1 MERSEDTSIK
11 DKAKLALNAILQNI
25 QVLKMSFARKV
36 LNAFRDVAGEQGE
49 LGFDAA
55 TKVLRSLELAAF
67 VDGGSDAGLPLGNG
81 EEWRRLWRL
90 WKSEADTV
98 DEQLFLFLAWR
109 GHRYCD
115 HSFVKD
121 IAHEL
126 FMALD
131 LDGDAGV
138 SWADL
143 QTLFRQGDTG
153 AWASSEE
160 AERNI
165 DLMQLLDYHAIKDE
179 AEGSKDPQRSIGFP
193 SFLAWICDAQDTA
206 AIRRAASGRP
216 MECVLRFDRW
226 VPFMRPQDL
235 GACVDPKE
243 EEDFDAVLGESPQ
256 ELALKAAKAALQ
268 EARHAK
274 QLADAAQQAVTEL
287 VRSQPGTPSAQEEK
301 PSFGMAPPKAPAAP
315 AATSSTAAP
324 TETPVTPRR
333 PLVQSMIEEAPIA
346 DTVMPMATRPPVAAP
361 VAARTE
367 PKEPKEP
374 KVEAKQAAT
383 NEVKSLPLG
392 TANLTEGLIEE
403 APIEETSPRSPRSKL
418 EKKKS
423 FRPTKKI
430 HISVT
435 DVKCRGCGE
444 VVKSD
449 SNYCRH
455 CGVPIKGRQSV
466 TSLRVEK
473 ASLPNEEEK
482 RPRLP
487 PNPRYC
493 ALDADTES
501 LPKAETPA
509 NLRNQSQEEEWEE
522 TTCGACHS
530 HFLPGANFCSNCGR
544 KRERFC
550 GTASLAGATPRTPM
564 TPLTRSTESTGTPT
578 QSPKSQDTSSVRL
591 KPTVTKDGS
600 TGYAAPEVTPSRVAV
615 APRSSPSW
623 TKISADGDGG
633 TPTATVGLDMTGS
646 GTPNLYIK
654 GEDLNRD
661 GIPDVLLSEGTTLL
675 VQNGQ
680 AVSVKSDVSTLQKPT
695 GSQVIKT
702 AASPVKA
709 QAAATPAAA
718 APVVAAAVAA
728 GAAGSSRA
736 MEQMEAEE
744 EEWYDEDEE
753 GEEEEDFED
762 DPVVDPAPKDQAK
775 AGTSKR

>member
-1 MERSEDTSIK
+1 MHRMAYSAAMRATVNCMET
-11 DKAKLALNAILQNI
+11 
-25 QVLKMSFARKV
+25 
-36 LNAFRDVAGEQGE
+36 GE

-55 TKVLRSLELAAF
+55 TKVLRSLQLAAF

-98 DEQLFLFLAWR
+98 DKQLFLFLAWR

-115 HSFVKD
+115 HSFVKE

-153 AWASSEE
+153 AWTSSEE

-165 DLMQLLDYHAIKDE
+165 DLMQLLDYHAVKDE
-179 AEGSKDPQRSIGFP
+179 AEGNKDPHRSIGFP

-226 VPFMRPQDL
+226 VAFMRPQDL

-268 EARHAK
+268 EARDAK

-287 VRSQPGTPSAQEEK
+287 ARSQPGTPSAQEEN
-301 PSFGMAPPKAPAAP
+301 PSFGLAPPKAAPAAP
-315 AATSSTAAP
+315 AATASTAAP

-346 DTVMPMATRPPVAAP
+346 DTVIPMATRPAPAAVAP
-361 VAARTE
+361 VTLPVARTE
-367 PKEPKEP
+367 PK
-374 KVEAKQAAT
+374 VEAMKPAAT
-383 NEVKSLPLG
+383 NEVTSLPLG

-403 APIEETSPRSPRSKL
+403 APIEETSPRSPRGKL

-423 FRPTKKI
+423 FRPSKKI

-435 DVKCRGCGE
+435 DVKCRGCGQ

-455 CGVPIKGRQSV
+455 CGMPIKGRRSS

-473 ASLPNEEEK
+473 ASLPEEEK

-501 LPKAETPA
+501 LPMAETPV
-509 NLRNQSQEEEWEE
+509 NLRQGLADPEDSRQQYEKYTFLRQQILSKLSDEVLANE
-522 TTCGACHS
+522 CGH
-530 HFLPGANFCSNCGR
+530 
-544 KRERFC
+544 
-550 GTASLAGATPRTPM
+550 
-564 TPLTRSTESTGTPT
+564 
-578 QSPKSQDTSSVRL
+578 
-591 KPTVTKDGS
+591 
-600 TGYAAPEVTPSRVAV
+600 
-615 APRSSPSW
+615 
-623 TKISADGDGG
+623 
-633 TPTATVGLDMTGS
+633 
-646 GTPNLYIK
+646 LY
-654 GEDLNRD
+654 
-661 GIPDVLLSEGTTLL
+661 
-675 VQNGQ
+675 
-680 AVSVKSDVSTLQKPT
+680 
-695 GSQVIKT
+695 
-702 AASPVKA
+702 
-709 QAAATPAAA
+709 
-718 APVVAAAVAA
+718 
-728 GAAGSSRA
+728 
-736 MEQMEAEE
+736 AEE
-744 EEWYDEDEE
+744 CRRRNLELAL
-753 GEEEEDFED
+753 
-762 DPVVDPAPKDQAK
+762 PMAPQKQQF
-775 AGTSKR
+775 